1 MGRAVFFSVD
11 LHGHVNPTLGFVRSL
26 VESGEEV
33 FYYSGPAFQPIIEST
48 GAKFRSYRGDVQF
61 GTYDGGGIET
71 FLVTADFILQR
82 SQVVVEHFREEIGR
96 LQPDYIIHDA
106 FCYWGREFASMLRI
120 PGISVFD
127 HFAYIDEMADF
138 DPDFFLRHVL
148 RAENDPVYRNSPDP
162 IQLYRR
168 LLNKLAKLI
177 RAKYG
182 LGEINV
188 INDIFC
194 SKQGLNV
201 ILTSREM
208 QLYPEAFDDS
218 YLFAGYSLY
227 PRTEP
232 DSFPMERLDGRPLLY
247 IAFGTIFNDVANLYR
262 TCMEAFGD
270 TDWQV
275 VMAIGKQVDPVDL
288 GPVPANFIVQDYVP
302 QLSILQ
308 RATAFITHGG
318 ANSVHES
325 ICHEVPT
332 VVLPQSFDQFMGAL
346 AVERAGAGIYLR
358 GDEPSAM
365 QLRDAVT
372 QLIRDPAYKENCRKL
387 KATFEQAGGPTRIAE
402 EILRYTAEWQPKEAT
417 QIQQHSG
424 TRGER

>member
-11 LHGHVNPTLGFVRSL
+11 LHGHVNPTLGFIREL
-26 VESGEEV
+26 VKSGEEV
-33 FYYSGPAFQPIIEST
+33 FYYSGQAFQPIIEST

-82 SQVVVEHFREEIGR
+82 SQVVVENFREEMIQ

-106 FCYWGREFASMLRI
+106 FCYWGREFAQMLNI
-120 PGISVFD
+120 PGITVFD
-127 HFAYIDEMADF
+127 HFAYIDEMADI

-148 RAENDPVYRNSPDP
+148 RAESDAIYRNSTDP
-162 IQLYRR
+162 ILLYKK
-168 LLNKLAKLI
+168 LLGKLSKLI

-182 LGEINV
+182 LEQVNV

-194 SKQGLNV
+194 SKEGLNV

-218 YLFAGYSLY
+218 YLFAGYSIY
-227 PRTEP
+227 PRPETTP
-232 DSFPMERLDGRPLLY
+232 FPFEQLDGSPLLY
-247 IAFGTIFNDVANLYR
+247 IAFGTIFNDVEQLYR
-262 TCMEAFGD
+262 RCIEAFGGRD
-270 TDWQV
+270 YQV
-275 VMAIGKQVDPVDL
+275 VMAIGDQVDCASL
-288 GPVPANFIVQDYVP
+288 GQLPSNFIVREYVP
-302 QLSILQ
+302 QLALLE
-308 RATAFITHGG
+308 RASAFITHGG

-325 ICHEVPT
+325 LCNEVPT

-358 GDEPSAM
+358 DAQPDAE
-365 QLRDAVT
+365 QLRDAVEKLLADAT
-372 QLIRDPAYKENCRKL
+372 YKDNCKTL
-387 KATFEQAGGPTRIAE
+387 KASFERAGGPPRIAQ
-402 EILRYTAEWQPKEAT
+402 EILRYVANGRPEETLSSP
-417 QIQQHSG
+417 S
-424 TRGER
+424 